1 MLGFSFK
8 NLSFKNYGKQIL
20 HAIVLKKV
28 KAKDNRIIKA
38 VIELVRVVLLKKST
52 EQVSRVSEAVTL
64 LLESFTKMPDEVFQ
78 TSEQWKSLQCFL
90 IVIWSFKTHTFIS
103 VSCNH
108 ILKTNVSMSQE
119 TSSVYSIDVVVV
131 INSVESNIRTNRIE

>member
-1 MLGFSFK
+1 M
-8 NLSFKNYGKQIL
+8 NYGKQIL

-52 EQVSRVSEAVTL
+52 EQVSHVSEAVTL

-78 TSEQWKSLQCFL
+78 TSE
-90 IVIWSFKTHTFIS
+90 
-103 VSCNH
+103 
-108 ILKTNVSMSQE
+108 
-119 TSSVYSIDVVVV
+119 
-131 INSVESNIRTNRIE
+131 